1 MNKDKEKI
9 KNSNFI
15 DACNNAVNGLI
26 YATTTQS
33 NIKKQLVIAVCV
45 LVLSLFYKLETTQF
59 LCLTFAVFLVIFAE
73 MVNTAIETVVDL
85 YTDKYHPKAK
95 IAKDVAAGSV
105 LLMAINSVIVAYFIF
120 LKDETIGKISKT
132 IFQSMVSSP
141 KHLIFVSIILTVITI
156 LVFKAFASK
165 NTTYGK
171 CKNKTK
177 MLTNKFIPSGQT
189 ALAFAILTSI
199 WINTQNILIFT
210 LALML
215 SLMVFENRIES
226 KMHSL
231 AESIFGSFMG
241 ILIVLLVYGLT
252 LL

>member
-1 MNKDKEKI
+1 MNKNDEKL
-9 KNSNFI
+9 KNGNFI

-33 NIKKQLVIAVCV
+33 NIKKQLFIAVCV

-73 MVNTAIETVVDL
+73 MINTAIETVVDL

-95 IAKDVAAGSV
+95 IAKDVGAGAV

-120 LKDETIGKISKT
+120 LNETSIGDISNT

-141 KHLIFVSIILTVITI
+141 KHLVFVSIILTIIAI
-156 LVFKAFASK
+156 LVFKAIGNK
-165 NTTYGK
+165 NNYND
-171 CKNKTK
+171 KNKIK
-177 MLTNKFIPSGQT
+177 VLNKKFIPSGQT

-199 WINTQNILIFT
+199 WINTQNILIFA

-215 SLMVFENRIES
+215 SLMVFENRVES
-226 KMHSL
+226 KIHSI
-231 AESIFGSFMG
+231 AESVFGSFMG

>member
-120 LKDETIGKISKT
+120 LKDETIGEISKT

-141 KHLIFVSIILTVITI
+141 KHLVFVSIILTVITI

-165 NTTYGK
+165 HTSYGN
-171 CKNKTK
+171 CKNKTGI
-177 MLTNKFIPSGQT
+177 LTKKFIPSGQT

>member
-1 MNKDKEKI
+1 MNKNNEKL

-33 NIKKQLVIAVCV
+33 NIKKQLFIVVCV

-95 IAKDVAAGSV
+95 IAKDVGAGAV

-120 LKDETIGKISKT
+120 LNETSIGEISNT

-141 KHLIFVSIILTVITI
+141 KHLIFVSIILTVIAI
-156 LVFKAFASK
+156 LVFKAIASK
-165 NTTYGK
+165 NTYE
-171 CKNKTK
+171 NKINS
-177 MLTNKFIPSGQT
+177 LNKKFVPSGQT

-199 WINTQNILIFT
+199 WLNTRSILIFS

-226 KMHSL
+226 KLHSI
-231 AESIFGSFMG
+231 AESVFGSFMG
-241 ILIVLLVYGLT
+241 VLIVLLVYGLT

>member
-1 MNKDKEKI
+1 MNKNNEKL

-26 YATTTQS
+26 YATTTQN
-33 NIKKQLVIAVCV
+33 NIKKQLFIAVCV

-95 IAKDVAAGSV
+95 IAKDVGAGAV

-120 LKDETIGKISKT
+120 LNETSIGEISNT

-141 KHLIFVSIILTVITI
+141 KHLIFVSIILTVIAI
-156 LVFKAFASK
+156 LVFKAIASK
-165 NTTYGK
+165 NTYE
-171 CKNKTK
+171 NKINS
-177 MLTNKFIPSGQT
+177 LNKKFVPSGQT

-199 WINTQNILIFT
+199 WLNTRSILIFS

-226 KMHSL
+226 KLHSI
-231 AESIFGSFMG
+231 AESVFGSFMG
-241 ILIVLLVYGLT
+241 VLIVLLVYGLT

>member
-1 MNKDKEKI
+1 MNKNNEKI

-33 NIKKQLVIAVCV
+33 NIKKQLFIAVCV

-95 IAKDVAAGSV
+95 IAKDVGAGAV

-120 LKDETIGKISKT
+120 LNETSIGEISNT

-141 KHLIFVSIILTVITI
+141 KHLIFVSIILTVIAI
-156 LVFKAFASK
+156 LVFKAIASK
-165 NTTYGK
+165 NTYE
-171 CKNKTK
+171 NKINS
-177 MLTNKFIPSGQT
+177 LNKKFVPSGQT

-199 WINTQNILIFT
+199 WLNTRSILIFS

-226 KMHSL
+226 KLHSI
-231 AESIFGSFMG
+231 AESVFGSFMG
-241 ILIVLLVYGLT
+241 VLIVLLVYGLT

>member
-1 MNKDKEKI
+1 MNKNNEKL

-33 NIKKQLVIAVCV
+33 NIKKQLFIAVCV

-73 MVNTAIETVVDL
+73 MVNTAIETIVDL

-95 IAKDVAAGSV
+95 IAKDVGAGAV

-120 LKDETIGKISKT
+120 LNETSIGEISNT

-141 KHLIFVSIILTVITI
+141 KHLIFVSIILTVIAI
-156 LVFKAFASK
+156 LVFKAIASK
-165 NTTYGK
+165 NTYE
-171 CKNKTK
+171 NKINS
-177 MLTNKFIPSGQT
+177 LNKKFVPSGQT

-199 WINTQNILIFT
+199 WLNTRSILIFS

-226 KMHSL
+226 KLHSI

-241 ILIVLLVYGLT
+241 VLIVLLVYGLT

>member
-1 MNKDKEKI
+1 MNKNNEKL

-33 NIKKQLVIAVCV
+33 NIKKQLFIAVCL

-95 IAKDVAAGSV
+95 IAKDVGAGAV

-120 LKDETIGKISKT
+120 LNETSIGEISNT

-141 KHLIFVSIILTVITI
+141 KHLIFVSIILTVIAI
-156 LVFKAFASK
+156 LVFKAIASK
-165 NTTYGK
+165 NTYE
-171 CKNKTK
+171 NKINS
-177 MLTNKFIPSGQT
+177 LNKKFVPSGQT

-199 WINTQNILIFT
+199 WLNTRSILIFS

-226 KMHSL
+226 KLHSI
-231 AESIFGSFMG
+231 AESVFGSFMG
-241 ILIVLLVYGLT
+241 VLIVLLVYGLT

>member
-1 MNKDKEKI
+1 MNKNNEKL

-33 NIKKQLVIAVCV
+33 NIKKQLFIAVCV

-73 MVNTAIETVVDL
+73 MVNTAIETIVDL

-95 IAKDVAAGSV
+95 IAKDVGAGAV

-120 LKDETIGKISKT
+120 LNETSIGEISNT

-141 KHLIFVSIILTVITI
+141 KHLIFVSIILTVIAI
-156 LVFKAFASK
+156 LVFKAIASK
-165 NTTYGK
+165 NTYE
-171 CKNKTK
+171 NKINS
-177 MLTNKFIPSGQT
+177 LNKKFVPSGQT

-199 WINTQNILIFT
+199 CLNTRSILIFS

-226 KMHSL
+226 KLHSI
-231 AESIFGSFMG
+231 AESVFGSFMG
-241 ILIVLLVYGLT
+241 VLIVLLVYGLT

>member
-1 MNKDKEKI
+1 MNKNNEKL

-33 NIKKQLVIAVCV
+33 NIKKQLFIAVCV

-95 IAKDVAAGSV
+95 IAKDVGAGAV

-120 LKDETIGKISKT
+120 LNETSIGEISNT

-141 KHLIFVSIILTVITI
+141 KHLIFVSIILTVIAI
-156 LVFKAFASK
+156 LVFKAIASK
-165 NTTYGK
+165 NTYE
-171 CKNKTK
+171 NKINS
-177 MLTNKFIPSGQT
+177 LNKKFVPSGQT

-199 WINTQNILIFT
+199 WLNTRSILIFS

-226 KMHSL
+226 KLHSI
-231 AESIFGSFMG
+231 AESVFGSFMG
-241 ILIVLLVYGLT
+241 VLIVLLVYGLT

>member
-1 MNKDKEKI
+1 MNKDNEKL
-9 KNSNFI
+9 KNGNFI

-33 NIKKQLVIAVCV
+33 NIKKQLFIAVCV

-95 IAKDVAAGSV
+95 IAKDVGAGAV

-120 LKDETIGKISKT
+120 LNETSIGEISNT

-141 KHLIFVSIILTVITI
+141 KHLVFVSIILTIIAI
-156 LVFKAFASK
+156 LVFKAIASK
-165 NTTYGK
+165 NTYE
-171 CKNKTK
+171 NKIK
-177 MLTNKFIPSGQT
+177 VLNKKFVPSGQT

-199 WINTQNILIFT
+199 WINARSILIFS

-215 SLMVFENRIES
+215 SLMVLENRIES
-226 KMHSL
+226 KVHSI

-241 ILIVLLVYGLT
+241 VLIVLLVYGLT

>member
-1 MNKDKEKI
+1 MNKNDEKL
-9 KNSNFI
+9 KNGNFI

-33 NIKKQLVIAVCV
+33 NIKKQLFIAVCV

-73 MVNTAIETVVDL
+73 MINTAIETVVDL

-95 IAKDVAAGSV
+95 IAKDVGAGAV

-120 LKDETIGKISKT
+120 LNETSIGDISNT

-141 KHLIFVSIILTVITI
+141 KHLVFVSIILTIIAI
-156 LVFKAFASK
+156 LVFKAIGNK
-165 NTTYGK
+165 NNYND
-171 CKNKTK
+171 KNKIK
-177 MLTNKFIPSGQT
+177 VLNKKFIPSGQT

-199 WINTQNILIFT
+199 WINTQNFLIFA

-215 SLMVFENRIES
+215 SLMVFENRVES
-226 KMHSL
+226 KIHSI
-231 AESIFGSFMG
+231 AESVFGSFMG

>member
-1 MNKDKEKI
+1 MNKNNETL

-33 NIKKQLVIAVCV
+33 NIKKQLFIAVCV

-59 LCLTFAVFLVIFAE
+59 LCLTFAVFLLIFAE

-95 IAKDVAAGSV
+95 IAKDVGAGAV

-120 LKDETIGKISKT
+120 LNETSIGEISNT

-141 KHLIFVSIILTVITI
+141 KHLIFVSIILTVIAI
-156 LVFKAFASK
+156 LVFKAIASK
-165 NTTYGK
+165 NTYE
-171 CKNKTK
+171 NKINS
-177 MLTNKFIPSGQT
+177 LNKKFVPSGQT

-199 WINTQNILIFT
+199 WLNTRSILIFS

-226 KMHSL
+226 KLHSI
-231 AESIFGSFMG
+231 AESVFGSFMG
-241 ILIVLLVYGLT
+241 VLIVLLVYGLT

>member
-1 MNKDKEKI
+1 MNKNNEKL

-33 NIKKQLVIAVCV
+33 NIKKQLFIAVCV

-95 IAKDVAAGSV
+95 IAKDVGAGAV

-120 LKDETIGKISKT
+120 LNETSIGEISNT

-141 KHLIFVSIILTVITI
+141 KHLIFVSIILTVIAI
-156 LVFKAFASK
+156 LVFKAIASK
-165 NTTYGK
+165 NTYE
-171 CKNKTK
+171 NKINS
-177 MLTNKFIPSGQT
+177 LNKKFVPSGQT

-199 WINTQNILIFT
+199 WLNTRSILIFS

-226 KMHSL
+226 KLHSI

-241 ILIVLLVYGLT
+241 VLIVLLVYGLT

>member
-1 MNKDKEKI
+1 MNKNDEKL
-9 KNSNFI
+9 KNGNFI

-26 YATTTQS
+26 YATTTQG
-33 NIKKQLVIAVCV
+33 NIKKQLFIAVCV

-73 MVNTAIETVVDL
+73 MINTAIETVVDL

-95 IAKDVAAGSV
+95 IAKDVGAGAV

-120 LKDETIGKISKT
+120 LNETSIGDISNT

-141 KHLIFVSIILTVITI
+141 KHLVFVSIILTIIAI
-156 LVFKAFASK
+156 LVFKAIGNK
-165 NTTYGK
+165 NNYND
-171 CKNKTK
+171 KNKIK
-177 MLTNKFIPSGQT
+177 VLNKKFIPSGQT

-199 WINTQNILIFT
+199 WINTQNILIFA

-215 SLMVFENRIES
+215 SLMVFENRVES
-226 KMHSL
+226 KIHSI
-231 AESIFGSFMG
+231 AESVFGSFMG

>member
-1 MNKDKEKI
+1 MDKNKEKI

-33 NIKKQLVIAVCV
+33 SIKKQLFMAVGV

-95 IAKDVAAGSV
+95 IAKDVGAGAV

-120 LKDETIGKISKT
+120 LNETQLGEISKT
-132 IFQSMVSSP
+132 IFQSVVSSP
-141 KHLIFVSIILTVITI
+141 KHLIFVSIILVVIAA
-156 LVFKAFASK
+156 LVFKAISRKGSFD
-165 NTTYGK
+165 
-171 CKNKTK
+171 KTK
-177 MLTNKFIPSGQT
+177 PTVKKFEPSGQT

-199 WINTQNILIFT
+199 WLNTQNILIFA

-215 SLMVFENRIES
+215 SLLVLENRIES
-226 KMHSL
+226 KIHSL
-231 AESIFGSFMG
+231 AETIFGSFMG

>member
-1 MNKDKEKI
+1 MNKNNEKL

-33 NIKKQLVIAVCV
+33 NIKKQLFIAVCV

-95 IAKDVAAGSV
+95 IAKDVGAGAV

-120 LKDETIGKISKT
+120 LNETSIGEISNT

-141 KHLIFVSIILTVITI
+141 KHLIFVSIILTVIAI
-156 LVFKAFASK
+156 LVFKAIASK
-165 NTTYGK
+165 NTYE
-171 CKNKTK
+171 NKINS
-177 MLTNKFIPSGQT
+177 LNKKFVPSGQT

-199 WINTQNILIFT
+199 WLNTRSILIFS
-210 LALML
+210 LALIL

-226 KMHSL
+226 KIHSI

-241 ILIVLLVYGLT
+241 VLIVLLVYGLT

>member
-1 MNKDKEKI
+1 MEENNNDNKNQNEKRL
-9 KNSNFI
+9 KNRNFI
-15 DACNNAVNGLI
+15 DAWSNAFNGII
-26 YATTTQS
+26 YAVTTQS
-33 NIKKQLVIAVCV
+33 NIKKQLVIAVIV
-45 LVLSLFYKLETTQF
+45 MLVSLLFNLSRAEF
-59 LCLTFAVFLVIFAE
+59 LCLMFTVILIIVAE
-73 MVNTAIETVVDL
+73 MINTAIETVVDL

-120 LKDETIGKISKT
+120 LKDETIGEIS
-132 IFQSMVSSP
+132 
-141 KHLIFVSIILTVITI
+141 
-156 LVFKAFASK
+156 
-165 NTTYGK
+165 
-171 CKNKTK
+171 KNKTGI
-177 MLTNKFIPSGQT
+177 LTKKFIPSGQT
-189 ALAFAILTSI
+189 ALAFAVLTSI

>member
-1 MNKDKEKI
+1 MNKNNEKL

-33 NIKKQLVIAVCV
+33 NIKKQLFIAVCV

-95 IAKDVAAGSV
+95 IAKDVGAGAV

-120 LKDETIGKISKT
+120 LNETSIGEISNT

-141 KHLIFVSIILTVITI
+141 KHLIFVSIILTVIAI
-156 LVFKAFASK
+156 LVFKAIASK
-165 NTTYGK
+165 NIYE
-171 CKNKTK
+171 NKINS
-177 MLTNKFIPSGQT
+177 LNKKFVPSGQT

-199 WINTQNILIFT
+199 WLNTRSILIFS

-226 KMHSL
+226 KLHSI
-231 AESIFGSFMG
+231 AESVFGSFMG
-241 ILIVLLVYGLT
+241 VLIVLLVYGLT

>member
-1 MNKDKEKI
+1 MNKNNEKL

-33 NIKKQLVIAVCV
+33 NIKKQLFIAVCV

-95 IAKDVAAGSV
+95 IAKDVGAGAV

-120 LKDETIGKISKT
+120 LNETSIGEISNT

-141 KHLIFVSIILTVITI
+141 KHLIFVSIILTVIAI
-156 LVFKAFASK
+156 LVFKAIASK
-165 NTTYGK
+165 NTYE
-171 CKNKTK
+171 NKINS
-177 MLTNKFIPSGQT
+177 LNKKFVPSGQT

-199 WINTQNILIFT
+199 WLNTRSILIFS

-215 SLMVFENRIES
+215 SLIVFENRIES
-226 KMHSL
+226 KLHSI

-241 ILIVLLVYGLT
+241 VLIVLLVYGLT

>member
-1 MNKDKEKI
+1 MNKNNEKL
-9 KNSNFI
+9 KNGNFI

-33 NIKKQLVIAVCV
+33 NIKKQLFIAVCV

-95 IAKDVAAGSV
+95 IAKDVGAGAV

-120 LKDETIGKISKT
+120 LNETSIGEISNT

-141 KHLIFVSIILTVITI
+141 KHLVFVSIILTIIAI
-156 LVFKAFASK
+156 LVFKAIASK
-165 NTTYGK
+165 NTYE
-171 CKNKTK
+171 NKIK
-177 MLTNKFIPSGQT
+177 VLNKKFVQSGQT

-199 WINTQNILIFT
+199 WINARSILIFS

-215 SLMVFENRIES
+215 SLMVLENRIES
-226 KMHSL
+226 KVHSI

-241 ILIVLLVYGLT
+241 VLIVLLVYGLT